1 MTVKCTFCKDTK
13 IEPGI
18 PGPCVWCEDFEPAM
32 TGAVQRYTEH
42 CGEGGGVAES
52 INGQFVEF
60 KDYEAALGREA
71 ALREELAALRES
83 YEAMRDR
90 KNSIVYLQQRLTVAE
105 QRVGE
110 LKKLLCDVINEAPTG
125 FAALKVDLAH
135 RVNAALKPAEDPF
148 GVLAETGMTYPEFM
162 RSTFQERHKLT
173 DAECEEFHVWK
184 KNRGKPAAE
193 GEGS

>member
-1 MTVKCTFCKDTK
+1 MT
-13 IEPGI
+13 I
-18 PGPCVWCEDFEPAM
+18 PPKYED
-32 TGAVQRYTEH
+32 V
-42 CGEGGGVAES
+42 VA
-52 INGQFVEF
+52 QL
-60 KDYEAALGREA
+60 DAALHRESLSDKHLGESLEREA
-71 ALREELAALRES
+71 SLREELAALRES

-90 KNSIVYLQQRLTVAE
+90 KNSIVDLQQRLTIAE
-105 QRVGE
+105 QRLSQVDGA
-110 LKKLLCDVINEAPTG
+110 C
-125 FAALKVDLAH
+125 DLAMSAIDDDE
-135 RVNAALKPAEDPF
+135 RGANFVKIIQAIKDKAALKPAEDPF

>member
-1 MTVKCTFCKDTK
+1 MN
-13 IEPGI
+13 I
-18 PGPCVWCEDFEPAM
+18 PPKYEDVVAQLETERARV
-32 TGAVQRYTEH
+32 TDYIAQRAQTELLL
-42 CGEGGGVAES
+42 
-52 INGQFVEF
+52 
-60 KDYEAALGREA
+60 EATLGREA

-83 YEAMRDR
+83 YEDMRDR
-90 KNSIVYLQQRLTVAE
+90 KNSIVDLQQRLTVAE

-125 FAALKVDLAH
+125 FAALKVDLAY